1 MNDLNDNTNSAECE
15 RIAALVTRVLDR
27 ETSAETLTND
37 SHLVECA
44 ACRDMVATVEQFTLP
59 TPKPSMLFTERVVR
73 AADRDFRQRRRTR
86 WMVRS
91 GAMALAASV
100 MVAVVAMKP
109 WAAKPNEIVQV
120 PVPEVKTIVKPVKIE
135 QSFAEAGSAFVSITR
150 KATDQSL
157 APAVNWIASRDAN
170 VPAERTETSSLAN
183 LPNAAKDGIEPIA
196 NTTKRAFNLFVR
208 DVAGLTA
215 TGKMK
220 S

>member
-1 MNDLNDNTNSAECE
+1 MNEVNSNSECE
-15 RIAALVTRVLDR
+15 RIASLVTRVLDR
-27 ETSAETLTND
+27 EETAETLADD
-37 SHLVECA
+37 SHLAECA
-44 ACRDMVATVEQFTLP
+44 TCREMVAIVEQFALP
-59 TPKPSMLFTERVVR
+59 TPKPSMLFTEHVVR

-91 GAMALAASV
+91 GTIAMAASV
-100 MVAVVAMKP
+100 LVAVIALKP
-109 WAAKPNEIVQV
+109 WTTKPNEIVQV
-120 PVPEVKTIVKPVKIE
+120 PVVKSTVKPVRIE

-170 VPAERTETSSLAN
+170 VPAERNQGSTMAN

>member
-1 MNDLNDNTNSAECE
+1 MNDPNSNSAECE

-27 ETSAETLTND
+27 EATGEALSDD
-37 SHLVECA
+37 SHLAECA
-44 ACRDMVATVEQFTLP
+44 TCREMVAIVEQFSLP

-91 GAMALAASV
+91 GAMAMAASV
-100 MVAVVAMKP
+100 LVAVVVMKP
-109 WAAKPNEIVQV
+109 WATKSYEIVQV
-120 PVPEVKTIVKPVKIE
+120 PDVRSTVKPVKIE

-157 APAVNWIASRDAN
+157 APAVNWIASRDAT
-170 VPAERTETSSLAN
+170 VPADRNPSSTLAN

-215 TGKMK
+215 SGKMK

>member
-1 MNDLNDNTNSAECE
+1 MNDLNLNTNSADCE

-27 ETSAETLTND
+27 EAVSETLVDD
-37 SHLVECA
+37 SHLVDCA
-44 ACRDMVATVEQFTLP
+44 ACREMVAIAEQFSLP

-91 GAMALAASV
+91 GAMAMAASV
-100 MVAVVAMKP
+100 LVSVVAMKP

-120 PVPEVKTIVKPVKIE
+120 PEVKSTVKPVKIE

-157 APAVNWIASRDAN
+157 APAVNWIASRDAT
-170 VPAERTETSSLAN
+170 VPAERTEISTLAN
-183 LPNAAKDGIEPIA
+183 LPNAAKDGIEPIT

>member
-1 MNDLNDNTNSAECE
+1 MNDPNSNFAECE
-15 RIAALVTRVLDR
+15 RIAVLVTRVLDR
-27 ETSAETLTND
+27 EAAAGTLADD
-37 SHLVECA
+37 SHLAECA
-44 ACRDMVATVEQFTLP
+44 TCREMVAIVEQFSLP
-59 TPKPSMLFTERVVR
+59 TLKPSMLFTERVVR

-91 GAMALAASV
+91 GAMAMAASV
-100 MVAVVAMKP
+100 LVAVVAMKP
-109 WAAKPNEIVQV
+109 WATKPNEIVQV
-120 PVPEVKTIVKPVKIE
+120 PELKSTVKPVKIE

-157 APAVNWIASRDAN
+157 APAVNWIASRDAV
-170 VPAERTETSSLAN
+170 VPAERTESSTLAN
-183 LPNAAKDGIEPIA
+183 LPSAAKDGIEPIA

-215 TGKMK
+215 SGKMK

>member
-1 MNDLNDNTNSAECE
+1 MNDSNSNSECE

-27 ETSAETLTND
+27 EVATDTLAND
-37 SHLVECA
+37 SHLTECA
-44 ACRDMVATVEQFTLP
+44 TCREMVAIVEQFALP
-59 TPKPSMLFTERVVR
+59 TPKPSMLFTERVIR
-73 AADRDFRQRRRTR
+73 AADRDYRQRRRTR

-91 GAMALAASV
+91 GAMAMAASV
-100 MVAVVAMKP
+100 LVTLMAMKP
-109 WAAKPNEIVQV
+109 WATKPSEIVQL
-120 PVPEVKTIVKPVKIE
+120 PETKSIVKPVKIE
-135 QSFAEAGSAFVSITR
+135 QSFAEAGTAFVSITR

-157 APAVNWIASRDAN
+157 ASAVNWIASRDAT
-170 VPAERTETSSLAN
+170 VPAERNPGSALAN

>member
-1 MNDLNDNTNSAECE
+1 MNDLNSNSAECE
-15 RIAALVTRVLDR
+15 RIAALVTRILDR
-27 ETSAETLTND
+27 EASAETLADD
-37 SHLVECA
+37 SHLVECT
-44 ACRDMVATVEQFTLP
+44 ACREMVAISEQFPLP

-91 GAMALAASV
+91 GAMVMAASV
-100 MVAVVAMKP
+100 LVAVVAMKP

-120 PVPEVKTIVKPVKIE
+120 PEVKSTVKPVKIE

-157 APAVNWIASRDAN
+157 APAVNWIASRDAT
-170 VPAERTETSSLAN
+170 VPAERTEIRTLAN

-215 TGKMK
+215 SGKMK

>member
-1 MNDLNDNTNSAECE
+1 MNEVNSNSECE
-15 RIAALVTRVLDR
+15 RFAALVTRLLDR
-27 ETSAETLTND
+27 EASAETLADD
-37 SHLVECA
+37 SHMVECA
-44 ACRDMVATVEQFTLP
+44 SCREMVAIVEQFPLP

-73 AADRDFRQRRRTR
+73 AADRDYRQRRRTR

-91 GAMALAASV
+91 GAMAIAASV
-100 MVAVVAMKP
+100 LVAVVAMKP

-120 PVPEVKTIVKPVKIE
+120 PEVKSIVKPVKLE

-157 APAVNWIASRDAN
+157 APAVNWIASRDAV
-170 VPAERTETSSLAN
+170 VPAERNSGSTLAN

-215 TGKMK
+215 SGKMK

>member
-1 MNDLNDNTNSAECE
+1 MNEVNSNSECE

-27 ETSAETLTND
+27 EAAVEKLSDD
-37 SHLVECA
+37 SHLAECA
-44 ACRDMVATVEQFTLP
+44 ACREMVAIVEQFALP
-59 TPKPSMLFTERVVR
+59 TPKPSMLFTECVVR
-73 AADRDFRQRRRTR
+73 AADRDYRQRRRTR

-91 GAMALAASV
+91 GAMAMAASV
-100 MVAVVAMKP
+100 LVAVVAMKP
-109 WAAKPNEIVQV
+109 WAAKPNEIVQL
-120 PVPEVKTIVKPVKIE
+120 PEVKSTVKPVKIE

-157 APAVNWIASRDAN
+157 APAVNWIASRDAT
-170 VPAERTETSSLAN
+170 VPAERTEIRTLAN

-215 TGKMK
+215 SGKMK